1 MNLDDLKNQ
10 WQQEQADKSTEQIQQ
25 MIRQRSSSV
34 SAKTRRKAI
43 VESVAFVLVLIV
55 FFTGLDP
62 EKNNLW
68 VNLLFLCAV
77 SIGIAN
83 NIWLYQSLSFN
94 REGQNLQISLQKIVK
109 RLWIQIQLSVVF
121 SVLFFSSSI
130 AFLMLRV
137 PLTSEKLILILAL
150 LGLSIMIRSGIEIR
164 GWMLSIKKISLS
176 LDALSQT
183 QQK

>member
-10 WQQEQADKSTEQIQQ
+10 WQQEQVGKSTEQIQQ

-34 SAKTRRKAI
+34 SAKARRKAI
-43 VESVAFVLVLIV
+43 VESVTFVLVLIV

-62 EKNNLW
+62 EKNSLW

-77 SIGIAN
+77 SIGIVN
-83 NIWLYQSLSFN
+83 NIWLYRSLSFN
-94 REGQNLQISLQKIVK
+94 RDGQNLQTSLQKIVK
-109 RLWIQIQLSVVF
+109 RLWIQIQFSVVF

-150 LGLSIMIRSGIEIR
+150 LGLSIMIRSGVEIR
-164 GWMLSIKKISLS
+164 GWMLRIRKINGCLEMFA
-176 LDALSQT
+176 DT
-183 QQK
+183 K